1 MAYTA
6 KNYDH
11 LKGGAVKGL
20 SDSQLDQHFG
30 LYKGY
35 VTKLNEI
42 EERLATVDNT
52 KPNYS
57 YNEYSE
63 LKRREAV
70 AFNGSFLHELYFEN
84 LGADSTI
91 SAGLKAAL
99 DAAPATAAT
108 ASCTPTSWPSTTWAC
123 PSSRTCSW
131 CWTLGSTRS
140 WSTTAPPA
148 RSTSTPSSRTSSGAR
163 SPSGSAS
170 KKARAFQRRYT
181 RARGW
186 APGWG
191 PAFFFWSHASAYRT
205 APRAV
210 LPIASPSGPALLEAE
225 PPGSTTAPPARST
238 STPGLPPDRTRPQ
251 RVLPLASGSR
261 RGPRCREHQ
270 VGGSR
275 SARPRPSRRAHCARS
290 LEGASKRFGK

>member
-1 MAYTA
+1 MTMAYTA

-11 LKGGAVKGL
+11 LKGGALKGL

-84 LGADSTI
+84 LGADNQI

-99 DAAPATAAT
+99 DAAGGQEKVLADLK
-108 ASCTPTSWPSTTWAC
+108 AC
-123 PSSRTCSW
+123 A
-131 CWTLGSTRS
+131 LGG
-140 WSTTAPPA
+140 P
-148 RSTSTPSSRTSSGAR
+148 
-163 SPSGSAS
+163 
-170 KKARAFQRRYT
+170 
-181 RARGW
+181 GW
-186 APGWG
+186 ALLTRNRRDGKLHTYFVAEHHLGMPIEQDLLLVVDSWE
-191 PAFFFWSHASAYRT
+191 HAYMVDYGT
-205 APRAV
+205 
-210 LPIASPSGPALLEAE
+210 
-225 PPGSTTAPPARST
+225 
-238 STPGLPPDRTRPQ
+238 
-251 RVLPLASGSR
+251 
-261 RGPRCREHQ
+261 
-270 VGGSR
+270 
-275 SARPRPSRRAHCARS
+275 ARPKYLDIIPENIKWS
-290 LEGASKRFGK
+290 EVSKRFGK